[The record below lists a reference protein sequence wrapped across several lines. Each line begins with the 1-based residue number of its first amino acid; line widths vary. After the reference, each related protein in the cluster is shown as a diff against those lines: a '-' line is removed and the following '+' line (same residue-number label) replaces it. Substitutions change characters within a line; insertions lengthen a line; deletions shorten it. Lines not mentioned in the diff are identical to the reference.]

1 MNDASDMLASFKE
14 SIPAI
19 VEFLNALCIV
29 SGVYALFSAFY
40 WLIQYN
46 RQSAS
51 GSVGNMSLS
60 TPAWRVIAG
69 IMLINVADSMS
80 MILGTM
86 FGSGVDV
93 SNLLAYNSGGSSLPE
108 ETKNMIAVIVMFL
121 RVYGLV
127 TYYRGWNTAKNIGNS
142 NSHDD
147 SLKIATIRIVF
158 GAALMNIVQF
168 VNVITSTFGYGDV
181 L

>member
-51 GSVGNMSLS
+51 GSVGNMS
-60 TPAWRVIAG
+60 
-69 IMLINVADSMS
+69 
-80 MILGTM
+80 
-86 FGSGVDV
+86 FC
-93 SNLLAYNSGGSSLPE
+93 LPLHG
-108 ETKNMIAVIVMFL
+108 K
-121 RVYGLV
+121 
-127 TYYRGWNTAKNIGNS
+127 
-142 NSHDD
+142 
-147 SLKIATIRIVF
+147 
-158 GAALMNIVQF
+158 
-168 VNVITSTFGYGDV
+168 
-181 L
+181 